1 MKNLLI
7 VISMVLIAFTT
18 TQSQYKDVSSTLLVN
33 GAYTAF
39 EAETIEV
46 NLNGYGFGVA
56 YESNFPRT
64 PWAVGFGLSYISAT
78 TDIDSVSWQYEMIPF
93 NVYGKFFFGSPV
105 LRAYISAGLGI
116 HTSQNSRTGSIA
128 TLTFGYNGFSFN
140 GGAGA
145 NIYLSE
151 VVLVNLAYNISW
163 WENSYAVDNLGHIF
177 LLGIGFQ
184 FN

>member
-1 MKNLLI
+1 M
-7 VISMVLIAFTT
+7 VIIAFTT
-18 TQSQYKDVSSTLLVN
+18 TQSQYKDGSSTLLVN

-39 EAETIEV
+39 QAEDIEV

-56 YESNFPRT
+56 YEANFPQS
-64 PWAVGFGLSYISAT
+64 PWACGFGLSYIRAT

-93 NVYGKFFFGSPV
+93 NLYGKFFFGSP
-105 LRAYISAGLGI
+105 RFRGYISAGFGI
-116 HTSQNSRTGSIA
+116 HASQNSRTGSVT
-128 TLTFGYNGFSFN
+128 TLSFGYTGFTVN

-163 WENSYAVDNLGHIF
+163 WQNSYAIDNLGHIF
-177 LLGIGFQ
+177 LAGIGFQ